1 MYVNVVG
8 PKNVTLDPVKLTF
21 KDQYIGRGDMWQ
33 LNKSLV
39 STCAYITQKAEF
51 AGIREQAGELWV
63 KNEKVMC
70 GFISED
76 TRVVFPST
84 SAMVYIFI
92 QMSCEMWNFYIYGDL
107 YFEKSVNG
115 FLADLFTK
123 WKEKS
128 CNHEVTVVL
137 FSRTFYDAKSLD
149 EFPEIN

>member
-1 MYVNVVG
+1 
-8 PKNVTLDPVKLTF
+8 
-21 KDQYIGRGDMWQ
+21 
-33 LNKSLV
+33 
-39 STCAYITQKAEF
+39 
-51 AGIREQAGELWV
+51 
-63 KNEKVMC
+63 MC